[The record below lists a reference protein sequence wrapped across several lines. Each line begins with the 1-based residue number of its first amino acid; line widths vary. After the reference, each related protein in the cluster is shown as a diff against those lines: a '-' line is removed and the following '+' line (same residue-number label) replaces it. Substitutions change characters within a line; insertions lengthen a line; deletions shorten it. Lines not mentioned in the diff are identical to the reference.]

1 MKLISKTLFIIM
13 LLFIFFSCD
22 SKYSSKNFLGN
33 WIEVMPPDLK
43 YIQGFTLDKS
53 GVASSIG
60 MATLVYTK
68 WEVKSDS
75 MILWGKSIAN
85 GQTIDFSDTL
95 HILKITNDSLILE
108 TNYNYINRYYKVKD
122 LDSIIK

>member
-1 MKLISKTLFIIM
+1 MLFR
-13 LLFIFFSCD
+13 S
-22 SKYSSKNFLGN
+22 
-33 WIEVMPPDLK
+33 
-43 YIQGFTLDKS
+43 DKS

-75 MILWGKSIAN
+75 MILWGKSIGN